1 MSLHRTPILS
11 DTLSEK
17 EESLVKFTGVYVN
30 PTEINILSLEEDS
43 YLIGKSIFKNVFI
56 W

>member
-1 MSLHRTPILS
+1 MSLYRTPNLS

-17 EESLVKFTGVYVN
+17 EESLVKFTGGYVN

-43 YLIGKSIFKNVFI
+43 YLMSKSN
-56 W
+56 